1 MGKRMDEDLQHSGK
15 ARQPVPFVADQL
27 VPMIYDELRRLAA
40 QQLIGER
47 PGQTLDATALVH
59 EAYLRLAGGQ
69 QFENRRHFFA
79 AAAESMRRIL
89 VEWARGRR
97 SLKRG
102 GDLGRVD
109 LDAAI
114 AADPSGLAA
123 PDRDDE
129 LLALDMALDRLA
141 DVEPQGAELVRLR
154 YFAGFT
160 LEESA
165 SLLDMSLRSV
175 NRLWAYSKSWL
186 LRELDAD

>member
-1 MGKRMDEDLQHSGK
+1 MDEELPLSGES
-15 ARQPVPFVADQL
+15 RQPVPVAADEL
-27 VPMIYDELRRLAA
+27 LPLIYDDLRRLAA
-40 QQLIGER
+40 QQLAGER

-79 AAAESMRRIL
+79 AVAESMRRIL
-89 VEWARGRR
+89 VERARARR

-102 GDLGRVD
+102 GDRGRVE
-109 LDAAI
+109 LDAAV
-114 AADPSGLAA
+114 AADPSALAA

-129 LLALDMALDRLA
+129 LLAVDAALERFA
-141 DVEPQGAELVRLR
+141 VVEPQGAELVRLR
-154 YFAGFT
+154 YFAGCT

-186 LRELDAD
+186 LRELHAD

>member
-1 MGKRMDEDLQHSGK
+1 MISGFPTNSGK
-15 ARQPVPFVADQL
+15 PVPFAADEM
-27 VPMIYDELRRLAA
+27 VPVIYDELRRLAA
-40 QQLIGER
+40 HQIAAER

-69 QFENRRHFFA
+69 HFENRRHFFA

-89 VEWARGRR
+89 VERARARR

-102 GDLGRVD
+102 GDRRRVD

-114 AADPSGLAA
+114 AADPSALAA

-129 LLALDMALDRLA
+129 LLAIDLALDRLA
-141 DVEPQGAELVRLR
+141 VVEPQGAELVRLR
-154 YFAGFT
+154 YFAGCT

-165 SLLDMSLRSV
+165 NLLDMSLRSV

-186 LRELDAD
+186 LRELDIG